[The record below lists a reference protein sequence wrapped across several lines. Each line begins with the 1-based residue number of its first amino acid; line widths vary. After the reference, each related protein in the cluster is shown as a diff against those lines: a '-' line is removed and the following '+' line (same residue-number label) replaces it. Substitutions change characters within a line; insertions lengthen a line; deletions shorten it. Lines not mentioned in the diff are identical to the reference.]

1 MCMNVIAACTNY
13 SLKDNAKMANALGE
27 KLSNH
32 NSKGSLYRPKVFFYS
47 PLTSDHPSCSHF
59 LATLCKKLFGTGLP
73 NNRRNSPNISILLN
87 YSCHIV
93 PNTASYKSRIIE
105 RLNLKQV
112 SSSDLKRLS
121 CQFRQQEELTC

>member
-1 MCMNVIAACTNY
+1 MTTHHVAIFWRHCVKNY
-13 SLKDNAKMANALGE
+13 LAQA
-27 KLSNH
+27 
-32 NSKGSLYRPKVFFYS
+32 Y
-47 PLTSDHPSCSHF
+47 LTIEEI
-59 LATLCKKLFGTGLP
+59 L
-73 NNRRNSPNISILLN
+73 SPNISILLN

-112 SSSDLKRLS
+112 SSSDLKRLL